1 MPYNGIPSK
10 ISLKPK
16 RHHGYFV
23 VIWICGML
31 LPPLG
36 EFMVDAEQRNDE
48 DRVQWRRMDRVTT
61 SKAEVSKNEKLELLS
76 GHVWLCANLC

>member
-16 RHHGYFV
+16 KHHGYFV

-36 EFMVDAEQRNDE
+36 EWMSDVNEGHRGDRLQR
-48 DRVQWRRMDRVTT
+48 RR
-61 SKAEVSKNEKLELLS
+61 L
-76 GHVWLCANLC
+76 